1 MQEAASLANL
11 DDPAL
16 FFGNAQPQPRLGSLA
31 ARHRPPQ
38 KPQALTSTL
47 PSQLHCAG
55 KSSITPRIVLASQID
70 QQDKPCFPSS
80 VVAGHSR
87 AARRSRVAYPS
98 IPTNHSALH
107 SRLPGI
113 SQPCLPT
120 ATATTILTT
129 SHASCTTM
137 SMGRTTAITT
147 TMNPPRSSTTSSP
160 RTSTPMASPA
170 ARASTHPTSST

>member
-47 PSQLHCAG
+47 PSQLHYAG
-55 KSSITPRIVLASQID
+55 RTFIASRIVLASQID

-80 VVAGHSR
+80 IAVGHSR
-87 AARRSRVAYPS
+87 AARRSRVAS
-98 IPTNHSALH
+98 LFPTNHSALH

-120 ATATTILTT
+120 ATATTIRTT

-147 TMNPPRSSTTSSP
+147 TMNPPRFSTTSSP